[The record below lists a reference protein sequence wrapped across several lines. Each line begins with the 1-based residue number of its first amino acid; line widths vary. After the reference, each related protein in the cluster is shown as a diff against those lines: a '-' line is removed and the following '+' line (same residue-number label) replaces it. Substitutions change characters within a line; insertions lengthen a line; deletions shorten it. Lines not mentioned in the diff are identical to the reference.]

1 MKRLVGTLCGIISA
15 ALFGLGGILA
25 QPLLSEQVLTPQQ
38 IVLLRLLIGGAMLLL
53 YRNLFFKQARKST
66 KKIWTHWRIL
76 TRIMIYGI
84 AGLCTAQIAFFSAIN
99 YSNAAVAT
107 VFQSTSPFILLVFTA
122 LKAKRLPSLL
132 AGMSLIS
139 ALMGIWL
146 IVESGFKTGLIKPEA
161 IIFGLIAAIGVI
173 LYTKLPVPLLNQ
185 IAAVDI
191 LGWALVIG
199 GVIAL
204 IHTPLPN
211 LVRFSK
217 T

>member
-76 TRIMIYGI
+76 TQIMIYGI

-161 IIFGLIAAIGVI
+161 IIFGLIAAIGG
-173 LYTKLPVPLLNQ
+173 Y
-185 IAAVDI
+185 
-191 LGWALVIG
+191 
-199 GVIAL
+199 L
-204 IHTPLPN
+204 IHQTTCSIVKPN
-211 LVRFSK
+211 CRSGYFGMGTSYWRCDSVDSHTVTKFS
-217 T
+217 

>member
-84 AGLCTAQIAFFSAIN
+84 AGLCTAQIAFFSATN
-99 YSNAAVAT
+99 L
-107 VFQSTSPFILLVFTA
+107 Q
-122 LKAKRLPSLL
+122 LKCNK
-132 AGMSLIS
+132 
-139 ALMGIWL
+139 
-146 IVESGFKTGLIKPEA
+146 
-161 IIFGLIAAIGVI
+161 
-173 LYTKLPVPLLNQ
+173 
-185 IAAVDI
+185 
-191 LGWALVIG
+191 
-199 GVIAL
+199 
-204 IHTPLPN
+204 
-211 LVRFSK
+211 
-217 T
+217 